1 MGLFGMLA
9 RAEQQPAAEQ
19 PDEPGVDDLLLGD
32 DSWADGGAEITR
44 EQALSIPA
52 FAKCV
57 GTISDTVAS
66 LPVRL
71 YRDDGEAI
79 TEVAGDPRCA
89 MLNGDS
95 GDTLSGPEIK
105 KAAVED
111 FLCSGSGG
119 HIVVDKQ
126 RYSNRVRS
134 LRYVKAEE
142 VACIE
147 DGPWDPVMK
156 SSVFLI
162 AGRVYEPWQVMRFL
176 RATRDGRSG
185 RSVVEQNSRA
195 LMVAYE
201 TMAYERALVRRA
213 GNKRGYLTAPR
224 KLGKPA
230 LEALKA
236 AWRRFFRSSGDNV
249 LVLNDGVQF
258 QEASTTSTEMQLN
271 ENKQVNSADICGM
284 FQMPPEILTAGKTD
298 GASKSARENY
308 SRFCITPIT
317 TQMEAQYDRCLLLER
332 EKSGPVRYF
341 FKVDHTELTKGDPK
355 ERWET
360 HRLKK
365 EAGFETID
373 EARRA
378 ENMPPLGLDYVNL
391 GLNDV
396 LFDTVTRTVIIPNMG
411 KSVSLDDLPSGE
423 GQAQQGE
430 AMEGGDDNGDQ
441 GQGR

>member
-1 MGLFGMLA
+1 MGLFDLIA
-9 RAEQQPAAEQ
+9 RAADPPSAE
-19 PDEPGVDDLLLGD
+19 PPEEPGADDLLLGD
-32 DSWADGGAEITR
+32 DMVVVGSASITR
-44 EQALSIPA
+44 EQAMSIPA

-79 TEVAGDPRCA
+79 TEVIGDPRCA

-105 KAAVED
+105 KAVVED

-126 RYSNRVRS
+126 RYSNKVRS

-142 VACIE
+142 AACID
-147 DGPWDPVMK
+147 DGPYDPVMK

-176 RATRDGRSG
+176 RATRDGRTG
-185 RSVVEQNSRA
+185 RSVVEQNAPA
-195 LMVAYE
+195 LLVAYE
-201 TMAYERALVRRA
+201 TMAYELALVRRA
-213 GNKRGYLTAPR
+213 GNKRGYLTAPK
-224 KLGKPA
+224 KLGKAA
-230 LEALKA
+230 LEALKK
-236 AWRRFFRSSGDNV
+236 AWRRFFSSSGDNV
-249 LVLNDGVQF
+249 LVLNEGVQF

-332 EKSGPVRYF
+332 EKSGAVRYF
-341 FKVDHTELTKGDPK
+341 FKVDHSELTKGDPK

-360 HRLKK
+360 HKLKK
-365 EAGFETID
+365 EAGFETVD

-396 LFDTVTRTVIIPNMG
+396 LLDPESRKIIIPNMG

-423 GQAQQGE
+423 GQATGSE
-430 AMEGGDDNGDQ
+430 PAEGGEEFGDQ
-441 GQGR
+441 G

>member
-1 MGLFGMLA
+1 MGLIDLIA
-9 RAEQQPAAEQ
+9 RAADPPSAE
-19 PDEPGVDDLLLGD
+19 PPEEPGADDLLLGD
-32 DSWADGGAEITR
+32 DSWADEGATITR

-52 FAKCV
+52 FAKCA
-57 GTISDTVAS
+57 GTIADTIAS

-71 YRDDGEAI
+71 YRDDGSAI
-79 TEVAGDPRCA
+79 TEVAGDPRAA

-105 KAAVED
+105 RAVVMD
-111 FLCSGSGG
+111 FLCSASGG
-119 HIVVDKQ
+119 HIVVDKE

-142 VACIE
+142 VACI
-147 DGPWDPVMK
+147 DAGPYDPVMK
-156 SSVFLI
+156 SCVFLI
-162 AGRVYEPWQVMRFL
+162 AGRRYEPWQVMRFL
-176 RATRDGRSG
+176 RATRDGRTG
-185 RSVVEQNSRA
+185 TSVVEQNSRA
-195 LMVAYE
+195 LMVAFE

-213 GNKRGYLTAPR
+213 GNKRGYLTAPK
-224 KLGKPA
+224 KLGKAA
-230 LEALKA
+230 LEALKK

-249 LVLNDGVQF
+249 LVLNEGVQF

-271 ENKQVNSADICGM
+271 ENKQVNSADICGL

-308 SRFCITPIT
+308 SRFCIGPIIA
-317 TQMEAQYDRCLLLER
+317 QMEAQYDRCLLLER
-332 EKSGPVRYF
+332 EKSGAVRHF
-341 FKVDHTELTKGDPK
+341 FKVDLTELTKGDPK

-360 HRLKK
+360 HKLKK
-365 EAGFETID
+365 EAGFETVD

-378 ENMPPLGLDYVNL
+378 ENMPPLGLEYVNL

-396 LFDTVTRTVIIPNMG
+396 LLDPESRKIIIPNMG

-423 GQAQQGE
+423 GQATGSE
-430 AMEGGDDNGDQ
+430 PAEGGEGNGDQ
-441 GQGR
+441 G

>member
-1 MGLFGMLA
+1 MVLFDLIA
-9 RAEQQPAAEQ
+9 RATDAPAAEQ
-19 PDEPGVDDLLLGD
+19 PEEPSADDLLLGD
-32 DSWADGGAEITR
+32 DSWADGDATITR

-57 GTISDTVAS
+57 GTISDTIAS

-79 TEVAGDPRCA
+79 TEVVGDPRTA

-105 KAAVED
+105 RAVVAD
-111 FLCSGSGG
+111 FLCSSSGG
-119 HIVVDKQ
+119 HIVVDKA
-126 RYSNRVRS
+126 RYSNHVRS
-134 LRYVKAEE
+134 LRYVRAEE
-142 VACIE
+142 VSCI
-147 DGPWDPVMK
+147 DAGPYDPVMK
-156 SSVFLI
+156 SCVFLI
-162 AGRVYEPWQVMRFL
+162 AGRRYEPWQVMRFL
-176 RATRDGRSG
+176 RATRDGRTG
-185 RSVVEQNSRA
+185 TSVVEQNARA
-195 LMVAYE
+195 LSVAYE
-201 TMAYERALVRRA
+201 TMVYERALVRRA

-224 KLGKPA
+224 KLGKAA
-230 LEALKA
+230 LDALKS

-271 ENKQVNSADICGM
+271 ENKQVNSDDICGI
-284 FQMPPEILTAGKTD
+284 FQMPPEILTSGKTD

-308 SRFCITPIT
+308 SRFCIGPIIA
-317 TQMEAQYDRCLLLER
+317 QMEAQYDRCLLLER

-341 FKVDHTELTKGDPK
+341 FRTDLTELTKGDPK

-360 HRLKK
+360 HKLKK

-378 ENMPPLGLDYVNL
+378 ENMPPLGLNYVNL

-396 LFDTVTRTVIIPNMG
+396 LLDPETKLIIIPNMG

-423 GQAQQGE
+423 GQATEGE
-430 AMEGGDDNGDQ
+430 PAEGGEGDGDQ
-441 GQGR
+441 G

>member
-1 MGLFGMLA
+1 M
-9 RAEQQPAAEQ
+9 
-19 PDEPGVDDLLLGD
+19 
-32 DSWADGGAEITR
+32 
-44 EQALSIPA
+44 SIPA

-79 TEVAGDPRCA
+79 TEVVGDPRCA

-105 KAAVED
+105 KAVVED

-126 RYSNRVRS
+126 RYSNKVRS

-142 VACIE
+142 AACID
-147 DGPWDPVMK
+147 DGPYDPVMK

-176 RATRDGRSG
+176 RATRDGRTG
-185 RSVVEQNSRA
+185 RSVVDQNAPA
-195 LMVAYE
+195 LL
-201 TMAYERALVRRA
+201 MAYELSLVRRA
-213 GNKRGYLTAPR
+213 GNKRGYLTSPK
-224 KLGKPA
+224 KLGKAA
-230 LEALKA
+230 LEALKK
-236 AWRRFFRSSGDNV
+236 AWRRFFISSGENV
-249 LVLNDGVQF
+249 LVLNEGVQF

-317 TQMEAQYDRCLLLER
+317 TQMEAQYRCLLLER
-332 EKSGPVRYF
+332 EKSGAVRHF
-341 FKVDHTELTKGDPK
+341 FKVDHSELTKGDPK

-365 EAGFETID
+365 EAGFETVD

-396 LFDTVTRTVIIPNMG
+396 LLDPESRKIIIPNMG

-423 GQAQQGE
+423 GQAIGSEPAEGGE
-430 AMEGGDDNGDQ
+430 ANGDQ
-441 GQGR
+441 G